1 MSFVVKLFYWV
12 LGLLLFVTLV
22 ALALINN
29 HTVPVKFFLDMEW
42 NVPLMF
48 VVFGAFALGAVL
60 GVVLSMGSVVSKR
73 LEIGRLKR
81 EMTRVV

>member
-1 MSFVVKLFYWV
+1 MGFVVKLFYWV

-29 HTVPVKFFLDMEW
+29 HTVPVKFFLGMEW
-42 NVPLMF
+42 KVPLMF
-48 VVFGAFALGAVL
+48 VVFGAFALGALL
-60 GVVLSMGSVVSKR
+60 GVSSTIASVVSKR

-81 EMTRVV
+81 EMARVV

>member
-1 MSFVVKLFYWV
+1 MSFVVKLVYWV
-12 LGLLLFVTLV
+12 LGLALFVTLV

-29 HTVPVKFFLDMEW
+29 HTVPVKFFLGLEW

-48 VVFGAFALGAVL
+48 VVFGAFALGALL
-60 GVVLSMGSVVSKR
+60 GVSSTIASVVSKR

-81 EMTRVV
+81 EMARVV